1 MKKFFLSYIILLCSA
16 FCYSQDA
23 CYTIYMEAL
32 HEYNNGNYTEAQ
44 RKFVIVAQNCG
55 DYSEVWNMLKSCNS
69 KIAER
74 QKHQAAQIV
83 SLRQENSQL
92 VKETENCKTNVV
104 AIKNELSEHKGYV
117 IGQKNVIK
125 QYDDSIKSLNYQLQ
139 QRQYSIVILNNTLDS
154 LTTLLD
160 TANVQIQILQA
171 EKANSNKKKDKKR
184 FVQQEITNI
193 VVPDTL
199 PISTQETKQ
208 IPL

>member
-1 MKKFFLSYIILLCSA
+1 M
-16 FCYSQDA
+16 
-23 CYTIYMEAL
+23 
-32 HEYNNGNYTEAQ
+32 
-44 RKFVIVAQNCG
+44 
-55 DYSEVWNMLKSCNS
+55 
-69 KIAER
+69 
-74 QKHQAAQIV
+74 
-83 SLRQENSQL
+83 
-92 VKETENCKTNVV
+92 
-104 AIKNELSEHKGYV
+104 
-117 IGQKNVIK
+117 
-125 QYDDSIKSLNYQLQ
+125 Q

-184 FVQQEITNI
+184 FVQQEITDI